1 MSTESESEEIRQ
13 LEEEFSE
20 KVKINKNIIVNDIE
34 KPEDLIKN
42 EREVEEQFERI
53 RQADI
58 EYSKKRAEID
68 PEEVMRRER
77 ILMYRYITMYRIGKN
92 PMGSTYDLSRNE
104 KAKFNDAYYNILSLP
119 IEQVEKEFND
129 LVNELIFNKTN
140 DYSNFPVF
148 RNTYDA

>member
-20 KVKINKNIIVNDIE
+20 KVKINNIIVNE

-53 RQADI
+53 RKEDI

-92 PMGSTYDLSRNE
+92 PMGSTYDLNRNE
-104 KAKFNDAYYNILSLP
+104 KAKFNDTYYNILSLP

>member
-1 MSTESESEEIRQ
+1 MSTESESEEIKQ
-13 LEEEFSE
+13 LEAEFSE
-20 KVKINKNIIVNDIE
+20 KVKINNIIKVDNE

-53 RQADI
+53 RNDDI
-58 EYSKKRAEID
+58 EYSKKRSEID
-68 PEEVMRRER
+68 SEEIIRRER
-77 ILMYRYITMYRIGKN
+77 ILMYRYITMYRIGKD
-92 PMGSTYDLSRNE
+92 PMGSTYDLNRNE
-104 KAKFNDAYYNILSLP
+104 KAKFNDTYYNILSLP

>member
-1 MSTESESEEIRQ
+1 MSTESESDEIKQ
-13 LEEEFSE
+13 LEAEFSE
-20 KVKINKNIIVNDIE
+20 KVKINNIIKVDNE

-53 RQADI
+53 RNDDI
-58 EYSKKRAEID
+58 EYSKKRSEID
-68 PEEVMRRER
+68 SEEIIRRER
-77 ILMYRYITMYRIGKN
+77 ILMYRYITMYRIGKD
-92 PMGSTYDLSRNE
+92 PMGSTYDLNRNE
-104 KAKFNDAYYNILSLP
+104 KAKFNDTYYNILSLP